1 MNQATVKYNKI
12 VAKEG
17 KFEGSTT
24 TVQEDIVAM
33 FSQGSKKRK
42 FDASNEG
49 SPPVKLPVPELPPF
63 ATHFQDKDGKKY
75 KVGDSKT
82 FNEKT
87 FYFCDCPFHQNKVK
101 WHTHTA
107 QKCRT

>member
-17 KFEGSTT
+17 TFEGFTT

-33 FSQGSKKRK
+33 FSQGSRK
-42 FDASNEG
+42 QKSDTSNED
-49 SPPVKLPVPELPPF
+49 SPPVKLPAPELPPF

-82 FNEKT
+82 FNKKT
-87 FYFCDCPFHQNKVK
+87 FYVCDCPCHRNKVK
-101 WHTHTA
+101 
-107 QKCRT
+107 